1 MTLAIAAAS
10 ALPRY
15 MLLHLLICWAT
26 PLAARHLDC
35 VQLIVGWRDARR
47 HGWVGLALAPSL
59 GQHRAVLAVRHSFAW
74 AAQANADN
82 V

>member
-1 MTLAIAAAS
+1 MTLAVAAAS

-15 MLLHLLICWAT
+15 MLLQLLNRWAT
-26 PLAARHLDC
+26 SLAARHLDC

-74 AAQANADN
+74 AAQANADT